1 MNADAWWNG
10 LSEAD
15 KQRIYDLHNPTLAVS
30 VTAEKPIIY
39 THSEPWQPWH
49 PDRWKTEQNPNWWAH
64 HYSEG

>member
-15 KQRIYDLHNPTLAVS
+15 KQRIYELNTHTWTEDVQTM
-30 VTAEKPIIY
+30 KPWPPLKI
-39 THSEPWQPWH
+39 WWDK
-49 PDRWKTEQNPNWWAH
+49 DRWKTEQNPNWWAH